1 MGIKERRD
9 RERQELGQAILAAAR
24 EIAAGEGWQAV
35 TIRRVAER
43 IEYSPPTI
51 DEHFASKEAILADL
65 HARGPPD
72 AARRDPGG
80 AARRRPSQRT
90 DRGRPRLLGVRLDA
104 YPELYQ
110 VMHGLGGVPFCA
122 EDAAKA
128 SGVPLLE
135 AEALAQATAQLIQ
148 MLPTMAEA
156 SAAELDDNVHMIWAT
171 AHGLAALTMAGRI
184 QSDQD
189 TGAALDRPG
198 YARFPGGVWRHH
210 IIFSFLT

>member
-1 MGIKERRD
+1 MGTKERRD
-9 RERQELGQAILAAAR
+9 RERLELRQSILEASRDIAAR
-24 EIAAGEGWQAV
+24 EGWQSV
-35 TIRRVAER
+35 SMRKVAER

-51 DEHFASKEAILADL
+51 YEHFASKEAILLDL
-65 HARGPPD
+65 TREGHRMLL
-72 AARRDPGG
+72 AAIQAAQPAGDPASGLI
-80 AARRRPSQRT
+80 AA
-90 DRGRPRLLGVRLDA
+90 GRA
-104 YPELYQ
+104 YWEFAWTYPELYQ

-171 AHGLAALTMAGRI
+171 MHGLVALTMAGRI
-184 QSDQD
+184 QGDRTQGLRLVD
-189 TGAALDRPG
+189 RAICDFLAAR
-198 YARFPGGVWRHH
+198 GVT
-210 IIFSFLT
+210 I